1 MLAARRASRLLA
13 GRHCRLLCAGAD
25 EGWVPVPLRAN
36 GRLSLRLPGAS
47 LRLVSDWSDEAS
59 VRAVGL
65 PSGADLAVG
74 EGEGVN
80 SATVVLT
87 GAAPASAVVVECRV
101 PQSTSVFAAACLGVD
116 VAGRLEGDV
125 TLEAG
130 AAADVAVDKLRGSD
144 IVLLAGGDVEVRSV
158 VEGERVE
165 VVAGGAVSVKRAMA
179 GAVALHAKAA
189 GISVGS
195 LYAARAELRAA
206 GEVDLGSAHGVVVA
220 ASAGGGVTISG
231 LSGGASVEAAG
242 DVAVHVDKLNAASMG
257 DSGIEGGVDGADGAG
272 AAALALRSVGGGVA
286 LTMAPAVAARLRV
299 AAGGAVAAGKWLT
312 EAQREQEG
320 ALLRV
325 EGEWRSS
332 EEKSR
337 KTNAHSGKINV
348 VGADASSLSTS
359 FFGKGADEAG
369 GIEHSTP
376 LLNLEAPAGDVSID
390 RQDWQSMVLA
400 KMALRK
406 KLGEG

>member
-1 MLAARRASRLLA
+1 MLAARTASRLLA

-65 PSGADLAVG
+65 PSGADLVVG
-74 EGEGVN
+74 EGEGAN

-87 GAAPASAVVVECRV
+87 GAVPAAAVVVECRV

-130 AAADVAVDKLRGSD
+130 AAADVVVDKLRGSD
-144 IVLLAGGDVEVRSV
+144 IVLLAGGDVEVRAV

-179 GAVALHAKAA
+179 GAVAMRAKAA
-189 GISVGS
+189 GLSVGS

-257 DSGIEGGVDGADGAG
+257 DSGTEGGGADGAG

-299 AAGGAVAAGKWLT
+299 GAGGAVAAGKWLT
-312 EAQREQEG
+312 EARREQEG

-359 FFGKGADEAG
+359 FFGKGDDEAG
-369 GIEHSTP
+369 GIEHSMP
-376 LLNLEAPAGDVSID
+376 LLNLEAPAGDVSVD

-406 KLGEG
+406 KLGEE